1 MKFSSNIS
9 LLFLILGALVLVCV
23 SANPVERVKRAYD
36 YTPPEG
42 GAGDLFGDNEIPD
55 GGDDDGF
62 SASVSSDDG
71 NNYASA
77 SISSGPGQASASSL
91 SANTFE
97 FEKPEYTPK
106 CCAHCTC
113 T

>member
-1 MKFSSNIS
+1 M
-9 LLFLILGALVLVCV
+9 GAFVLVTI

-42 GAGDLFGDNEIPD
+42 GDTGLFGEVENDITDDGDLPSPSG
-55 GGDDDGF
+55 
-62 SASVSSDDG
+62 
-71 NNYASA
+71 
-77 SISSGPGQASASSL
+77 ISNA
-91 SANTFE
+91 FE

-113 T
+113 S